1 MRSAELLQQPACG
14 DDLDRRSIHIDDDE
28 TGPDAGLD
36 PDRASARLTACSGE
50 SVEVTREV
58 HVACLD

>member
-14 DDLDRRSIHIDDDE
+14 GDVDRRSIRIDDE
-28 TGPDAGLD
+28 EPGRDAGVD

-50 SVEVTREV
+50 SVELAREV
-58 HVACLD
+58 HVACVD

>member
-14 DDLDRRSIHIDDDE
+14 GDLDRRSIPIDDE
-28 TGPDAGLD
+28 TGPDTGLD

-50 SVEVTREV
+50 SAEVTREV